1 MPIDPEDGLITD
13 LMLGAMLV
21 FGADIIILAGFAWV
35 AGFISS
41 GLFVGLTVLIVGV
54 FAGWIGWRWWALKQ
68 LDPTDRNPLEELKH
82 QYATGELGDREFER
96 KLDRLVETDERVGD
110 ERADNETERTLER

>member
-1 MPIDPEDGLITD
+1 MAVDPEDGLITD

-21 FGADIIILAGFAWV
+21 FGADIIVLAGFAWV
-35 AGFISS
+35 AGFIST

-68 LDPTDRNPLEELKH
+68 VESTDRTPLEELKH
-82 QYATGELGDREFER
+82 RYATGEPSDAEFER
-96 KLDRLVETDERVGD
+96 KLDRLVETDERVD
-110 ERADNETERTLER
+110 DETERTLER